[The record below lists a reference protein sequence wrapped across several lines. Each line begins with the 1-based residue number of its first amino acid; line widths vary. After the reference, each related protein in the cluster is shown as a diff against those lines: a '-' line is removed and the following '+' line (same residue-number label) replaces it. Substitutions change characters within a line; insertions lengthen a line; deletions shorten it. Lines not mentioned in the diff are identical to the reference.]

1 MSSFLRGLG
10 RTAALVAS
18 GAALLTA
25 ADAPLP
31 RVAYQSFTLANGLQ
45 VLVHEDHKA
54 PIVAVNLWYHV
65 GSKNEKEGKTGFAH
79 LFEHLMFNGSEN
91 FNDDYFKVMEK
102 LGATDM
108 NGTTNSD
115 RTNYFENVPTSALD
129 TALWM
134 ESDRM
139 GHLVGAINQARLDE
153 QRGVVQ
159 NEKRQGENQPYGLT
173 DEIITKGTYPVG
185 HPYSWTVIGSMDHLN
200 AANLQDV
207 KEWFKAYYG
216 PNNTVL
222 VLAGD
227 IDLKT
232 AKEKAE
238 KYFGSFPANE
248 PISRPKAWVPKMTGT
263 RRHVMQDRVP
273 QAMLT
278 MVWNTPELVSIDND
292 RLQMLGRVLGGG
304 RTSRLYRRLIE
315 KEQLATQA
323 NAYANGEEICG
334 QFTITVLARPGG
346 DLGKIEA
353 IVKEELDQLVAQ
365 GPSEEEL
372 KRLKSRYYAG
382 YVRSLERIGGFGGK
396 SDMLASG
403 LVLAGDPEWSRTSL
417 QRKLDAKAEDLKG
430 AGQRWLTDG
439 CFVLEVQP
447 YTELKAASLDADR
460 SKQPVP
466 GAAPALVTPAFQRA
480 TLSNGLKVVLAERNE
495 APVVQFRMLFEGG
508 TTADAQ
514 APSGPGT
521 ASLTM
526 RMLDEGTKTRSS
538 RVLREQLET
547 LGASVGSG
555 ASTNDFRVNMGAL
568 KVNLEGSIELFADM
582 VMNPIFPADAFG
594 RVQKERLAAIAQE
607 KNSPEAT
614 AYRVAGPML
623 FGKGHPYGMPLTGT
637 GYESTVAKIRVEDL
651 RAMHQAWFKPGS
663 ATLIVAGNV
672 TMPELLPR
680 LEKAFGTWP
689 KGTAPKVAIP
699 KLENPTQTT
708 IYLVDKPGAIQSVV
722 SMVAISPARD
732 EKDEPAVEAMQAVLG
747 GMFTSR
753 VNMNLREDKHW
764 TYGGYSQIFGTK
776 GLRGMNAGA
785 SVQTDKTKESIL
797 ELEKEMKGILGDKPV
812 SAEELSLAQK
822 NLTLS
827 LPGSFE
833 TSAALSGGIEE
844 ILTWGLKDNYYQTY
858 VGRVN
863 ALKAEDLTKAARKMI
878 PAKGRTY
885 VVVGDR
891 SKIEKGL
898 RELGI
903 GEIKLVDGDG
913 NAVTE
918 K

>member
-1 MSSFLRGLG
+1 MSSRLFGFG
-10 RTAALVAS
+10 RTAAFL
-18 GAALLTA
+18 AAGTICLA
-25 ADAPLP
+25 AAEAPVP
-31 RVAYQSFTLANGLQ
+31 RIAFHSFTLSNGLR

-54 PIVAVNLWYHV
+54 PIVAVNIWYHV

-79 LFEHLMFNGSEN
+79 LFEHLMFNGSEH
-91 FNDDYFKVMEK
+91 FNDDYFKVLER
-102 LGATDM
+102 LGATNM

-139 GHLVGAINQARLDE
+139 GHMVGAISQAKLDE

-159 NEKRQGENQPYGLT
+159 NEKRQGENQPYGLV
-173 DEIITKGTYPVG
+173 DEVLTKGTYPVG

-200 AANLQDV
+200 AASLPDV
-207 KEWFKAYYG
+207 KEWFNTYYG
-216 PNNTVL
+216 PNNAVL

-238 KYFGSFPANE
+238 KYFGSFPANA
-248 PISRPKAWVPKMTGT
+248 PVGRPTVWVPKMTGT

-273 QAMLT
+273 QALLT
-278 MVWNTPELVSIDND
+278 LVWNTPELVSIDSD
-292 RLQMLGRVLGGG
+292 RLQMLGGILGGS
-304 RTSRLYRRLIE
+304 RTSRLYRRLVE

-323 NAYANGEEICG
+323 DAAAYAQEISG
-334 QFTITVLARPGG
+334 QFYINVMARPGA
-346 DLGKIEA
+346 DLGRIES
-353 IVKEELDQLVAQ
+353 IVKEELDHLLAQ
-365 GPSEEEL
+365 GPSEGEL
-372 KRLKSRYYAG
+372 KRLKSIEYAR

-417 QRKLDAKAEDLKG
+417 QRKLDAKVEDLKG
-430 AGQRWLTDG
+430 AGQRWLADG
-439 CFVLEVQP
+439 CFVLEVHP
-447 YTELKAASLDADR
+447 YTELKAATMDADR
-460 SKQPVP
+460 SKPPVP
-466 GAAPALVTPAFQRA
+466 GTAPALVMPTFQRA
-480 TLSNGLKVVLAERNE
+480 TLANGLKVVLAERNE
-495 APVVQFRMLFEGG
+495 APVVQFRMVLEGG

-521 ASLTM
+521 ATLAM
-526 RMLDEGTKTRSS
+526 RMLDEGTKTRSGQE
-538 RVLREQLET
+538 LREQLEA
-547 LGASVGSG
+547 LGATVRTG
-555 ASTNDFRVNMGAL
+555 ASSNDFRIGMGAL
-568 KVNLEGSIELFADM
+568 KANLEGSLELYADM
-582 VMNPIFPADAFG
+582 VMNPVFPAEAFG
-594 RVQKERLAAIAQE
+594 RVQKEFLAGIAQE
-607 KNSPEAT
+607 KNNPEAI
-614 AYRVAGPML
+614 AYRVAGPLL
-623 FGKGHPYGMPLTGT
+623 FGKTHPYGAPLTGT
-637 GYESTVAKIRVEDL
+637 GYESTVSRMKREDL
-651 RAMHQAWFKPGS
+651 RAMHQAWFRPGS

-672 TMPELLPR
+672 TMAELKPM
-680 LEKAFGTWP
+680 LEKRFGAWA
-689 KGTAPKVAIP
+689 KGSAPKVTIP
-699 KLENPTQTT
+699 RVDNPAQTT

-722 SMVAISPARD
+722 SMVAVSPARD
-732 EKDEPAVEAMQAVLG
+732 EKDEPSVEAMQAVLG

-764 TYGGYSQIFGTK
+764 TYGGSSQVFGTK
-776 GLRGMNAGA
+776 VVRGMSAGA
-785 SVQTDKTKESIL
+785 SVQTDKTKETIL
-797 ELEKEMKGILGDKPV
+797 ELEKEMQGILGAKPV
-812 SAEELSLAQK
+812 SDEELSLAQK

-858 VGRVN
+858 SGRVN
-863 ALKAEDLTKAARKMI
+863 ALKAGDLMKAARKMI

-885 VVVGDR
+885 LVVGDR
-891 SKIEKGL
+891 SKVEKGL

-903 GEIKLVDGDG
+903 GEVKLIDADG
-913 NAVTE
+913 NPVTE